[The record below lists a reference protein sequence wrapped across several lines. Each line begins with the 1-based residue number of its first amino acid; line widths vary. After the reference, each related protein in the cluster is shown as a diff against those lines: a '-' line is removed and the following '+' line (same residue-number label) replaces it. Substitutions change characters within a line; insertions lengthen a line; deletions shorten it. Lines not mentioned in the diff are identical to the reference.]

1 MDESLFSQY
10 CWIADVTGF
19 YINILFGHILSYVLG
34 ILHLHVLDSLDSWKY
49 HFQKDL
55 NIIDSS
61 NLNYKIAVVNM
72 IVYLWAILGIIHLW
86 CPHKGCAWGSDIAE
100 EKAKI
105 AVGCRYVKGKVS
117 GGIGS
122 TFWRYSIS
130 QTSRRSSKQL
140 LQLESVAAR
149 ALRLLQGSWSSSQS
163 LDQW

>member
-72 IVYLWAILGIIHLW
+72 TVYLWAILGIIHLW
-86 CPHKGCAWGSDIAE
+86 CPHKGCTWGLDLAE
-100 EKAKI
+100 EKAKLRPDADTLKGGRGKLKVACVDVHIPKNNADIHFRASSNSETCSKLYTKI
-105 AVGCRYVKGKVS
+105 AYEGK
-117 GGIGS
+117 
-122 TFWRYSIS
+122 F
-130 QTSRRSSKQL
+130 
-140 LQLESVAAR
+140 
-149 ALRLLQGSWSSSQS
+149 
-163 LDQW
+163 